1 MKPEDYLDKHSKT
14 DYAKLQ
20 RERPILAY
28 NLTNDLRGY
37 AKAILIKQLEHLE
50 EIRYYQDEE
59 ALEEYLQE
67 RLKQLKQNGKGQD

>member
-37 AKAILIKQLEHLE
+37 AKAILIKQLEYLDGFIQGADE
-50 EIRYYQDEE
+50 EIIDDYI
-59 ALEEYLQE
+59 QE
-67 RLKQLKQNGKGQD
+67 RLKQLKQNGVGS